1 MRMTRRDWVGD
12 MFVGF
17 GGYKKS
23 GGSLVCFCLE
33 RMEFFGKGTLTLTLT
48 LTSGLF
54 FGEDGVFPWLVLLRW
69 WVLVWWW
76 VLVRLWVLV
85 QWWVCGSMVAV
96 GGLVVASVFG
106 CCGGRHRGK
115 KEEREE

>member
-33 RMEFFGKGTLTLTLT
+33 RMEFFEKGTLTLT

>member
-33 RMEFFGKGTLTLTLT
+33 RMEFFKETLTLT
-48 LTSGLF
+48 LTSRLF
-54 FGEDGVFPWLVLLRW
+54 FGENGVFWWSALLRW
-69 WVLVWWW
+69 WVLV
-76 VLVRLWVLV
+76 
-85 QWWVCGSMVAV
+85 
-96 GGLVVASVFG
+96 
-106 CCGGRHRGK
+106 
-115 KEEREE
+115 

>member
-1 MRMTRRDWVGD
+1 M
-12 MFVGF
+12 VGF
-17 GGYKKS
+17 ASMVGVGLVV
-23 GGSLVCFCLE
+23 GVGSVVGIGS
-33 RMEFFGKGTLTLTLT
+33 M
-48 LTSGLF
+48 
-54 FGEDGVFPWLVLLRW
+54 
-69 WVLVWWW
+69 
-76 VLVRLWVLV
+76 V